1 MDTGEEK
8 TPMRTWTAKVR
19 LSNGAL
25 QEVRIQA
32 DSYFNAVATIE
43 GQYGPGC
50 IIFGPRAE

>member
-32 DSYFNAVATIE
+32 DSYFNAVATTASSLGRE
-43 GQYGPGC
+43 QSSK
-50 IIFGPRAE
+50 RAG